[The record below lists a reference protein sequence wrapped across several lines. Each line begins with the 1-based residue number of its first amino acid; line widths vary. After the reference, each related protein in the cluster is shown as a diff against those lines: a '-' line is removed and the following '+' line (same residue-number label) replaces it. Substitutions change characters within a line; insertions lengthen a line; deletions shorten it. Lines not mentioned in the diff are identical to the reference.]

1 MIYIVLGLHKS
12 GTTLVSQIL
21 HHSGINMGDAISA
34 DVNYDQGNKYERQST
49 LQLNQEILNG
59 TGVNSIDLTAPNG
72 LQLSGNQRCRMM
84 TIVRELDKK
93 YTDWGFKDPRTC
105 LTYPLWA
112 SELPEHRL
120 IVVYRSLDE
129 LWQRYRY
136 IENPRGRHRDLKVAW
151 KLVQRWH
158 EYTANIIAAL
168 EQTSM
173 EFVVLEYQ
181 RLMSTQ
187 AEFERLQNFVGRPL
201 TDMRRTDLYRR
212 RQPPASLPLKISK
225 WRLQRRGQTHPD
237 ALNQQLARFRNALPA
252 PLAGRTASLA

>member
-1 MIYIVLGLHKS
+1 MIYVVLGMHKS

-21 HHSGINMGDAISA
+21 HHSGINMGESISA
-34 DVNYDQGNKYERQST
+34 DVNYDQGNKYERQAT
-49 LQLNQEILNG
+49 LQLNQEILSG
-59 TGVNSIDLTAPNG
+59 TGVNSIDLTAPTG
-72 LQLSGNQRCRMM
+72 LQLSNNQRRQMM
-84 TIVRELDKK
+84 TIIGQLDKK
-93 YTDWGFKDPRTC
+93 YSDWGFKDPRTC

-136 IENPRGRHRDLKVAW
+136 IENPRARYRDLSVAW

-158 EYTANIIAAL
+158 EYTANIIATL

-187 AEFERLQNFVGRPL
+187 AEFDRLQNFVGRPL
-201 TDMRRTDLYRR
+201 TDMRRTDLYRH
-212 RQPPASLPLKISK
+212 RQPPASLPLQISK

-237 ALNQQLARFRNALPA
+237 ALARQLAHFRQARPA
-252 PLAGRTASLA
+252 ELTNRMAPVT